1 VAAVSQLEVNGVP
14 VYINPAI
21 GPSGTVHAQRL
32 GIALECIVVD
42 SLETF
47 TALKGASADAML
59 AQLQML
65 KVNKMR
71 FKTTAK
77 RSNLT

>member
-1 VAAVSQLEVNGVP
+1 MAGSDLVAAVSQLELNGVP

-47 TALKGASADAML
+47 YDLVSTQTLEVKW
-59 AQLQML
+59 
-65 KVNKMR
+65 R
-71 FKTTAK
+71 
-77 RSNLT
+77 

>member
-47 TALKGASADAML
+47 TALKGAML